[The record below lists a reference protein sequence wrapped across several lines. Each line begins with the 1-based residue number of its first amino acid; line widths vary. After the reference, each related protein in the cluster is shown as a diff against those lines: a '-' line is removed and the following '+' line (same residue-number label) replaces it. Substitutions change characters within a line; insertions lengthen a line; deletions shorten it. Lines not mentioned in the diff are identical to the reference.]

1 MNSLIQ
7 ILKVN
12 EPRSG
17 ISDKTKK
24 PWTMQ
29 EAEVALLDD
38 NGEIQKVGGLML
50 PREMVGDKA
59 PEKGVYI
66 GSFALDVNYM
76 TRRVEAVLVDLRP
89 YSTGRSGAAPA
100 PAATPAAPAASKG

>member
-1 MNSLIQ
+1 MHSLIQ

-17 ISDKTKK
+17 ISEKSKK
-24 PWTMQ
+24 QWTMQ
-29 EAEVALLDD
+29 EAEVALVDE

-50 PREMVGDKA
+50 PRDMVGDKA
-59 PEKGVYI
+59 PAKGLYI

-76 TRRVEAVLVDLRP
+76 TRRVEAILTELRP
-89 YSTGRSGAAPA
+89 YTGGVKGAA
-100 PAATPAAPAASKG
+100 PAAPAAPAKAAA

>member
-50 PREMVGDKA
+50 PRDMVGENA
-59 PEKGVYI
+59 PAKGIYI

-76 TRRVEAVLVDLRP
+76 SRRVEAVLVDLRP
-89 YSTGRSGAAPA
+89 YNVKPASAAGPASA
-100 PAATPAAPAASKG
+100 PAAAPKA

>member
-1 MNSLIQ
+1 MHSLIQ

-17 ISDKTKK
+17 ISEKSKK

-29 EAEVALLDD
+29 EAEVALVDE

-50 PREMVGDKA
+50 PRDMVGDKA
-59 PEKGVYI
+59 PAKGLYI

-76 TRRVEAVLVDLRP
+76 TRRVEAILTELRP
-89 YSTGRSGAAPA
+89 YSGGVKAA
-100 PAATPAAPAASKG
+100 PAAPAKASAPGA